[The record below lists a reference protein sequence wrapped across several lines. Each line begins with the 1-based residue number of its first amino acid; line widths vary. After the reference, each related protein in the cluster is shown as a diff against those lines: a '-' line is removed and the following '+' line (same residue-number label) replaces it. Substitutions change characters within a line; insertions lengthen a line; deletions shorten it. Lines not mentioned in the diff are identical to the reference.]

1 MFSLHLR
8 QKKTSSLLLLPMLR
22 VIPWWTTDSD
32 SLPESQPLRFG
43 ALVEDIPQSFV
54 WSGTACMGET
64 RKHSFPNAWDMGPPT
79 SLKVPGKPS
88 GLLAALASLSL
99 TFCLEIL
106 VWTWSLSLSDGFAKT
121 GTHLQIIT
129 VHPKMHST
137 VSKKKNTRL
146 LVSEICYPELTV
158 LFHCHDWKTDPS
170 EHSTQCK
177 KYYSSENFNR
187 TIICAAILN
196 SWNLQSTG

>member
-1 MFSLHLR
+1 MLASNTMMDYWFR
-8 QKKTSSLLLLPMLR
+8 QSPRITTSQIWCPG
-22 VIPWWTTDSD
+22 W
-32 SLPESQPLRFG
+32 G
-43 ALVEDIPQSFV
+43 HPQSFV

-137 VSKKKNTRL
+137 VSKKIPDFLCLRFVTQNLLFCFTVMTGKLTLQNTVHSIRNII
-146 LVSEICYPELTV
+146 LVKILTE
-158 LFHCHDWKTDPS
+158 PS
-170 EHSTQCK
+170 FVQL
-177 KYYSSENFNR
+177 Y
-187 TIICAAILN
+187 
-196 SWNLQSTG
+196 